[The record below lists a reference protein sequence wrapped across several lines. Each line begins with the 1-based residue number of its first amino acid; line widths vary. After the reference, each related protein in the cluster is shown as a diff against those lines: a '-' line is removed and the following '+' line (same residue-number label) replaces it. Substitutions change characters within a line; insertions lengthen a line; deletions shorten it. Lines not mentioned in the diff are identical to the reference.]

1 MSGYRTIP
9 TKDTFDVD
17 ERLGGL
23 VTVRQLAFAIV
34 AFALTYITYVI
45 SASIVSPS
53 DAVIPTAAVF
63 FLCMLFTFGG
73 MDRWLYQRLKYYF
86 SDSSRLERRPE
97 QLRNIRTVEEDKII
111 TLDGRALAL
120 LRVTPINF
128 PLLSDEAKEGRI
140 GAFEMYLRQLV
151 YPIVHMVQSEPVDVE
166 EYADETMRKAKAAR
180 AAGMEGAD
188 DYADAH
194 VRFLREFLRSN
205 RSRSK
210 NHYVVLQVQ
219 DPRYKDARPEIEPR
233 FSEVAMRYARA
244 LFTEVQP
251 AGLLSGGSIFVKPD
265 NYAMLDLA
273 GSRILFKNPV
283 RMPPQPPARSKQMGR
298 ILQFESK
305 VAMLRWARTVRNN
318 YYYGLIDP
326 DAELKREFMM
336 MPLREREREFSLD
349 ERRRNVQISAG
360 KTRWAYDELE
370 KHIAVL
376 SEKLEATGLRV
387 RRLKGE
393 ELFTGRHMVMA
404 QAHSVKVTP
413 HHLVVDNIYYKVI
426 YATGYPYQVSLGWLT
441 NIVDGRED
449 YDLTTYIYPV
459 SIPEALSTF
468 RGAILKL
475 STEKK
480 ARSDFLDPETEQH
493 LDDVKSFFTQIVSG
507 KERYFLSSL
516 YITCKAPSKKAL
528 ETVVEKCKSDLA
540 GASIDYGVAD
550 YDMARAVYT
559 TRLTGADLLNK
570 KREFPSSSLAATFPH
585 ISSSMEIDANGL
597 FFGFDWMGAPIILD
611 LTRLPNQHIAITGES
626 GSGKSYFAKS
636 LIPRYLLNDYRV
648 FVTDPDGEYTDL
660 ARHFGGVVSTVGPK
674 YSTTINPFDLSG
686 RDINDK
692 IRSLMG
698 FMAIIAGSLT
708 KYQEGLLSD
717 ALAEM
722 YENSDRHKGQLTMS
736 DFEKVLKGRLTK
748 TRDDQTRHDLQ
759 FLLITIRPFLKGNL
773 YGFLDRPTTV
783 KLDSRFHVFDLREY
797 QNDKT
802 LRDLFNYII
811 FDFITHQLLS
821 GHDRKALFMDEGWT
835 MVNYPSTED
844 YVRYIIKDSRKYNVS
859 FVFITQELEDM
870 LQSQAGRS
878 ILNNTATQFIFHQ
891 KENAMALMKTTM
903 NLTTPEYDKLLACGK
918 GEGLMISDK
927 YRLLFRVRTN
937 QAEHSLISTDPNE
950 LRRARI
956 GESDEP
962 SAQARNADIPVAQK
976 QKSGGSVKVQE
987 TPIAPF
993 SPIPAVLP
1001 DPDGATKHGELA
1013 VSLPEPAQPASPEP
1027 DDEVLAP
1034 PPVQKAKGPALK
1046 LMDDGCISPNAP
1058 PPKPYTAP
1066 APLAVSHG
1074 LVTPKEA
1081 LRLLQ
1086 KAAVRETMR
1095 KKAAGKAG
1103 KSGHGKKRR

>member
-34 AFALTYITYVI
+34 AFALTYLTYAV
-45 SASIVSPS
+45 SATFLSPA
-53 DAVIPTAAVF
+53 DAVLPTVAVF
-63 FLCMLFTFGG
+63 FVCMLFTFGG
-73 MDRWLYQRLKYYF
+73 MDRWLSLRLKYYF
-86 SDSSRLERRPE
+86 SDSSRLEHKPE
-97 QLRNIRTVEEDKII
+97 ALRNIRTVEEDKII

-128 PLLSDEAKEGRI
+128 PLLSDEAKEGRV

-166 EYADETMRKAKAAR
+166 EYAETLLRKAR
-180 AAGMEGAD
+180 AARKIGISGAE

-194 VRFLREFLRSN
+194 VRFLREFLRSS
-205 RSRSK
+205 RSRAK

-219 DPRYKDARPEIEPR
+219 DPRYKGTHPDIEPTLGDK
-233 FSEVAMRYARA
+233 VMKYARVV
-244 LFTEVQP
+244 LTEVQP
-251 AGLLSGGSIFVKPD
+251 AGILSGGSILAKPD
-265 NYAMLDLA
+265 NYVMLDLA
-273 GSRILFKNPV
+273 GSRVLFKNPG
-283 RMPPQPPARSKQMGR
+283 RMPPSPPARSRQMGR

-305 VAMLRWARTVRNN
+305 VAMLRWARTVHAS
-318 YYYGLIDP
+318 YYYGTIDP
-326 DAELKREFMM
+326 DTELKREFMSM
-336 MPLREREREFSLD
+336 SLREREGEFSLD
-349 ERRRNVQISAG
+349 ERRRNVQLSAG

-387 RRLKGE
+387 RRLRGE

-404 QAHSVKVTP
+404 QAHSVKVSP
-413 HHLVVDNIYYKVI
+413 HRLMVDNIYYKVI

-449 YDLTTYIYPV
+449 YDLTMYIYPV

-516 YITCKAPSKKAL
+516 YITCKAPSKKNL
-528 ETVVEKCKSDLA
+528 ETVVEKCKSDLS

-559 TRLTGADLLNK
+559 TRLTGSDLLNK

-585 ISSSMEIDANGL
+585 ISSSVEIDPEGI

-636 LIPRYLLNDYRV
+636 LIPRYLLNGYRV

-660 ARHFGGVVSTVGPK
+660 ARHFGGAVSTVGPK
-674 YSTTINPFDLSG
+674 YDTTINPFDLSG
-686 RDINDK
+686 RDINDR

-708 KYQEGLLSD
+708 KYQEGILSD
-717 ALAEM
+717 ALVEL
-722 YENSDRHKGQLTMS
+722 YEGSARHEHGKSQLTMS
-736 DFEKVLKGRLTK
+736 DFAAVLNRHLSR
-748 TRDDQTRHDLQ
+748 TRDEQMRHDLQ
-759 FLLITIRPFLKGNL
+759 FLLIAIRPFLHGNL

-821 GHDRKALFMDEGWT
+821 GRDRKALFMDEGWT

-859 FVFITQELEDM
+859 FVFLTQELEDM

-903 NLTTPEYDKLLACGK
+903 NLTTPEYEKLLACGK

-927 YRLLFRVRTN
+927 CRLLFRVRTN
-937 QAEHSLISTDPNE
+937 QAEHALISTDPNE
-950 LRRARI
+950 RRRA
-956 GESDEP
+956 E
-962 SAQARNADIPVAQK
+962 AARAGRPAMQK
-976 QKSGGSVKVQE
+976 ERREGTVEVHE
-987 TPIAPF
+987 VPI
-993 SPIPAVLP
+993 
-1001 DPDGATKHGELA
+1001 
-1013 VSLPEPAQPASPEP
+1013 AQPAPAPLVLPNP
-1027 DDEVLAP
+1027 DATTKEAGAASASYSAP
-1034 PPVQKAKGPALK
+1034 PPRPEQDYEFQPPDAARAKAPKVPVLK
-1046 LMDDGCISPNAP
+1046 LVEEDHILKSTAP
-1058 PPKPYTAP
+1058 PPKQYAP
-1066 APLAVSHG
+1066 SVPLAVSHG
-1074 LVTPKEA
+1074 LVTPREA
-1081 LRLLQ
+1081 LKLLQ
-1086 KAAVRETMR
+1086 KAADRITGGGKKERKR
-1095 KKAAGKAG
+1095 KKGGKAA
-1103 KSGHGKKRR
+1103 KKKKK